1 MIKTIEI
8 IIKNG
13 MFEKIR
19 CFIVWERD
27 ICYFNEKKIEIEKE
41 WEERLLR
48 TIRLWKKEYGEK
60 SGMDQEEF
68 KITIVSGE
76 EEVIHGKGVFPN
88 NYQELME
95 LLGELNDK
103 K

>member
-1 MIKTIEI
+1 M
-8 IIKNG
+8 
-13 MFEKIR
+13 
-19 CFIVWERD
+19 
-27 ICYFNEKKIEIEKE
+27 IEKE
-41 WEERLLR
+41 WKERFLR
-48 TIRLWKKEYGEK
+48 TIRSWKKEYGVLN
-60 SGMDQEEF
+60 GIDQEEF
-68 KITIVSGE
+68 KITIISNK

>member
-13 MFEKIR
+13 IFEKIR
-19 CFIVWERD
+19 CFIVWD
-27 ICYFNEKKIEIEKE
+27 KNICYFNEKKIMIEEE
-41 WEERLLR
+41 WKERLLR
-48 TIRLWKKEYGEK
+48 TIRLWKKEYGALN
-60 SGMDQEEF
+60 GIDQEEF
-68 KITIVSGE
+68 KITIISDVE
-76 EEVIHGKGVFPN
+76 ETIHGKGVFPN
-88 NYQELME
+88 NYQEFME